1 MKSCIIIGAGMA
13 GLIAARELTNN
24 GWEVTILEKGRGVGG
39 RMATRR
45 INNTRADHGAQY
57 FSVRT
62 PEFRQLIERLEAE
75 GVAKAW
81 DLSEAGIEH
90 LRYIGAK
97 GMSTLPKYLAQG
109 LNVRLQERATLIE
122 GDATGC
128 RVTTEGGGTFSAE
141 ALILTIPSPQ
151 AVTLLRDST
160 LALPEFDRIALENI
174 TYQPCLAVIAL
185 LNQPSE
191 IPLPGLQ
198 VLEKNGVEKVI
209 DNQQKGI
216 APEQPTVTIHA
227 TPAFSNEHLEGD
239 LREAGQKLLDQLTD
253 WIPAT
258 SVAEYQVHRWR
269 YSLAEVR
276 HPDAYLR
283 CPTPFAMLLGGDG
296 FGLGNVEG
304 AFQSGLQMAQ
314 ALEGRRRKGTE

>member
-13 GLIAARELTNN
+13 GLSAAHELIGQ
-24 GWEVTILEKGRGVGG
+24 GWNVTILDKGRGVGG

-45 INNTRADHGAQY
+45 IANSRADHGAQY

-62 PEFRQLIERLEAE
+62 PEFRQLIQRLEAA

-81 DLSEAGIEH
+81 DLSEAGVEH
-90 LRYIGAK
+90 PRYLGTL
-97 GMSTLPKYLAQG
+97 GMSTIPKYLAQG
-109 LNVRLQERATLIE
+109 LNIELQQRAMLIE
-122 GDATGC
+122 SGATGC
-128 RVTTEGGGTFSAE
+128 RVTTESGGTFQAD

-151 AVTLLRDST
+151 ALTLLSDSHIT
-160 LALPEFDRIALENI
+160 LPEFDRIALENI

-185 LNQPSE
+185 LNQPSRM
-191 IPLPGLQ
+191 PPPGLKI
-198 VLEKNGVEKVI
+198 LKNNGVEKVI

-227 TPAFSNEHLEGD
+227 TADFSTENLEGD
-239 LREAGQKLLDQLTD
+239 LRVAGQQLLDQLTD
-253 WIPAT
+253 WIPAE

-276 HPDAYLR
+276 HPEGYLAVSM
-283 CPTPFAMLLGGDG
+283 PFPLLLGGDG

-304 AFQSGLQMAQ
+304 AFQSGFQMAR
-314 ALEGRRRKGTE
+314 ALGK